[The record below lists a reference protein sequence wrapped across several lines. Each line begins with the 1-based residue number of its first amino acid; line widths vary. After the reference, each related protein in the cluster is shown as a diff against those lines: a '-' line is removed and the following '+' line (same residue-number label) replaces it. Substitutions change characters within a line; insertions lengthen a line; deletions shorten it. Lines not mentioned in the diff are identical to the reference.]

1 MLLELFID
9 CAVIFLFAIPI
20 GVALFHMI
28 FLIDMLVDSGVMV
41 SQ

>member
-28 FLIDMLVDSGVMV
+28 SLIDMLVDSGVMV